1 MGVAVPDGPAADRI
15 HLHEGAHDDLLKL
28 APSIVPVVLKKLL
41 LLADAIDAGAPLR
54 GELAGYRKLVAGRN
68 HWRIVYR
75 IAVDGQVEVCEVWCM
90 GARADAEVHAE
101 AVSRVKQAAQ
111 AEPRFIP
118 LRDAVQQLGE
128 AALALLPPPAPI
140 PEPVPDWLAQRLIHS
155 VGLSA
160 DAVAGMGLQ
169 EAVAAWETWMTGG
182 RQG

>member
-1 MGVAVPDGPAADRI
+1 VPDGPAADRI
-15 HLHEGAHDDLLKL
+15 HLHEGARDDLLKL

-41 LLADAIDAGAPLR
+41 LLVDAVDAGAPLR

-90 GARADAEVHAE
+90 GARADAEVYAE

-111 AEPRFIP
+111 SEPRFIP
-118 LRDAVQQLGE
+118 LRDAVRQLGE
-128 AALALLPPPAPI
+128 AALSLLPPPAPI

-155 VGLSA
+155 AGLSA
-160 DAVAGMGLQ
+160 DVVAGMGLQ

-182 RQG
+182 QQG